1 MGSVIGFTAS
11 QLNAQRTDGR
21 ISGYPKALSAR
32 RQLRRR
38 PGNGGSLPVRQTGL
52 LTQVRRVWLWS
63 GRASGSGSV
72 TEACGGCSVGREF
85 RDLRPMSARR
95 LSQIRVEGA
104 VLAGVIAFGAALMF
118 GIAIGGFDDS
128 PIRSSGVALTPDAH
142 WLAIGVLVG
151 AVVGA
156 IIGAVS
162 VAPGLAV
169 GRLRPVRAS
178 IQMAAIVYVAIALL
192 WPLAGIIVDPWPTGV
207 DSPASVLAEITA
219 YWPFAL
225 ILDVFYAIPGLP
237 ICFAFSLAW
246 VALFRAVV
254 SPSAPTSG
262 SGTVKGPL
270 P

>member
-1 MGSVIGFTAS
+1 
-11 QLNAQRTDGR
+11 
-21 ISGYPKALSAR
+21 
-32 RQLRRR
+32 
-38 PGNGGSLPVRQTGL
+38 
-52 LTQVRRVWLWS
+52 
-63 GRASGSGSV
+63 
-72 TEACGGCSVGREF
+72 
-85 RDLRPMSARR
+85 MSARR

-142 WLAIGVLVG
+142 WLAMGVLVG

-156 IIGAVS
+156 IIGAAS
-162 VAPGLAV
+162 VAPGLA
-169 GRLRPVRAS
+169 GGHLGPVLAS
-178 IQMAAIVYVAIALL
+178 IKVAAFAYVVIALL
-192 WPLAGIIVDPWPTGV
+192 WPLAWIVVQPTSAGAG
-207 DSPASVLAEITA
+207 SSANVLVETTA
-219 YWPFAL
+219 YYPFAL
-225 ILDVFYAIPGLP
+225 LLDVFYAIPGLP